1 MSFYVTLPS
10 TGGLSENNTQSEY
23 TTILSEAIDLYE
35 NYEVALVDI
44 SYSSVI
50 SFNMGKLLLDNF
62 MEYFFE
68 IYDDNLKII
77 KINLDFNNGVV
88 RKDFIQ
94 NINEKID
101 HAILKAAYQNIQ
113 YLAFEKLPLD
123 LIDVSNRLVT
133 FSVFQENKLIDA
145 FVIDNNNLYTIVYHF
160 ILKNQIR
167 TNINKLVTKVLTVE
181 WHSEPFSLNL
191 E

>member
-1 MSFYVTLPS
+1 M
-10 TGGLSENNTQSEY
+10 
-23 TTILSEAIDLYE
+23 
-35 NYEVALVDI
+35 VDI

-77 KINLDFNNGVV
+77 KINLDFINGVV

-94 NINEKID
+94 KINEKID

-113 YLAFEKLPLD
+113 YLPFEKLPLD
-123 LIDVSNRLVT
+123 LIDVSNRLVK

-145 FVIDNNNLYTIVYHF
+145 FVIDNNNFV
-160 ILKNQIR
+160 
-167 TNINKLVTKVLTVE
+167 INTVLNVS
-181 WHSEPFSLNL
+181 HY
-191 E
+191 